1 MTALLIKDWKVFKN
15 QGRYFFTILA
25 IAMAIL
31 IVGSE
36 EYAIFATSYTTFL
49 VAYFALGTISYDD
62 YDNGMSFL
70 MALPVTRRIYVSEK
84 YLLAVLLTAGAWIF
98 SIGINCLFFGSGASK
113 EFLWEMLC
121 TEPVFLMTV
130 FIFLS
135 ISLPL
140 FLKFGPEKG
149 RMISFGILG
158 AAALTIFILAKMKIG
173 LSEIKALDKNLTG
186 QPLTVWGTSMALSVL
201 IVLISYMVSVKLI
214 EKKEF

>member
-1 MTALLIKDWKVFKN
+1 MTALLIKDWRLFKN
-15 QGRYFFTILA
+15 QGRYFFTILV

-31 IVGSE
+31 VAGSE
-36 EYAIFATSYTTFL
+36 EYTIFTTSYITFV
-49 VAYFALGTISYDD
+49 VAYFTLSTISYDE
-62 YDNGMSFL
+62 YDNGMGFL

-84 YLLAVLLTAGAWIF
+84 YLLTVMLTTGAWTF
-98 SIGINCLFFGSGASK
+98 SVGINWLFFRSGAS
-113 EFLWEMLC
+113 EESLQEMLC
-121 TEPVFLMTV
+121 TAPVFLMTV

-158 AAALTIFILAKMKIG
+158 TAALAVFILSKMKIG
-173 LSEIKALDKNLTG
+173 LSEIKALDRNLPK
-186 QPLTVWGTSMALSVL
+186 QPFAVCGIC
-201 IVLISYMVSVKLI
+201 IVLSALIIFISYMISIKLM